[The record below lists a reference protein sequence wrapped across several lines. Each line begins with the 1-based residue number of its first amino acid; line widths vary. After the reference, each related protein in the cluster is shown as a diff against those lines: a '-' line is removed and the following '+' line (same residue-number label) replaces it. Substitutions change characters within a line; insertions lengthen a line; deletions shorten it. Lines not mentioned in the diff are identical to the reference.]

1 MNKRP
6 GEAVPNATV
15 LEKLARAANAEPWDP
30 PPGMIKRRCP
40 KCSYW
45 FASTAETGLCPD
57 YGEKLPPGRG
67 RPA

>member
-15 LEKLARAANAEPWDP
+15 LEKLAWAANAEPWHP

-45 FASTAETGLCPD
+45 FATPSDTDERHCADCVIALR
-57 YGEKLPPGRG
+57 RG
-67 RPA
+67 